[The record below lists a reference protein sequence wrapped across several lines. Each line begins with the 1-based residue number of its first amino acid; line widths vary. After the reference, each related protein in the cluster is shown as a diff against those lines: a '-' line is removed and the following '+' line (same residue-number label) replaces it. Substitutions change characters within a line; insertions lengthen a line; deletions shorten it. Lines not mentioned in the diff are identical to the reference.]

1 MKKLGLLILGL
12 ILGFCIAKFLF
23 NDNTNIVKP
32 MPIKPPGVI
41 SPTQAKTLDTAF
53 NARHQEITRFIGQQ
67 DNRSSWWSLK
77 DMRDY
82 LDYVEDEVKKQGY
95 TMDGVRVYLGAYPLD
110 GANANEGLTTMFM
123 VPTGKKSVAEG
134 SMSPVGMQ
142 PGSGDIPTGSPL
154 NNGVGGNPPQANYPN
169 N

>member
-1 MKKLGLLILGL
+1 MKKLGLLLLGIILGY
-12 ILGFCIAKFLF
+12 CAAKFLF
-23 NDNTNIVKP
+23 NDNITKP

-53 NARHQEITRFIGQQ
+53 NKRHTELTRFIGQQ

-123 VPTGKKSVAEG
+123 VPTGPKTVAEG
-134 SMSPVGMQ
+134 GMAPISMP
-142 PGSGDIPTGSPL
+142 PGPGGDIPTGSPL
-154 NNGVGGNPPQANYPN
+154 NAGGAGDPPQTNYPN